1 MVVESG
7 AEEEKKDGEAANGGT
22 VFQFSKISFLVKD
35 KKAETGTKKILDDIS
50 ATVCSGRVLA
60 IMGPS
65 GAGKTTLINALT
77 LQGFGGTTTGSV
89 TLDGAPMSPSLFSSR
104 CFVVPQQDQHW
115 PFLTCRQTMMYT
127 AELFRGGTA
136 ASRDELVAQILTK
149 MGLDS
154 CADTIV
160 GNEFVQGMSGGQ
172 KRRLSIAA
180 ALIKEPKLIF
190 LDEPTSGLDAAA
202 AAAIMSFIT
211 ELAAQEDLAIV
222 ATIHQPSTKVYDG
235 FDQVMLLSGGREA
248 FCGAS
253 RDAIGYFEGI
263 GHAMPRHTNPAE
275 FLLDLVNADFTPKA
289 EVDKILDA
297 WRDHIAAGAAVLSP
311 KTAAAVAA
319 AQGAKGAAP
328 AAAGVGPLAQVAV
341 MLRRHGYLVVKD
353 PVLYLGRALVF
364 INSSIYFAIVY
375 LKARDLDQDNVL
387 SRAWLTVW
395 YIGVPANMGVV
406 AVFALNA
413 EFRSIRREIKNGM
426 ISPAA
431 YLIAKGL
438 LEIPIM
444 LLFAVCALG
453 PAAYGISNYEP
464 SGFVSVCAVWA
475 ACIYACEAVSEVLS
489 VQFDNPLLGMMN
501 FMGFWFSG
509 FLYGGFLIP
518 GKDMIWPL
526 KIFYYILPLK
536 YGVRSMVYAEFI
548 DADWSKCKTFA
559 DTGAPKGLCFGE
571 DGADILDNLADYGFP
586 SASSSDTVA
595 GDILRCLA
603 IAAVAK
609 VGYFVL
615 LTIKSTQASKVVA
628 SAPASS

>member
-1 MVVESG
+1 M
-7 AEEEKKDGEAANGGT
+7 
-22 VFQFSKISFLVKD
+22 
-35 KKAETGTKKILDDIS
+35 
-50 ATVCSGRVLA
+50 
-60 IMGPS
+60 
-65 GAGKTTLINALT
+65 
-77 LQGFGGTTTGSV
+77 
-89 TLDGAPMSPSLFSSR
+89 
-104 CFVVPQQDQHW
+104 
-115 PFLTCRQTMMYT
+115 
-127 AELFRGGTA
+127 
-136 ASRDELVAQILTK
+136 
-149 MGLDS
+149 
-154 CADTIV
+154 
-160 GNEFVQGMSGGQ
+160 
-172 KRRLSIAA
+172 
-180 ALIKEPKLIF
+180 
-190 LDEPTSGLDAAA
+190 
-202 AAAIMSFIT
+202 
-211 ELAAQEDLAIV
+211 
-222 ATIHQPSTKVYDG
+222 
-235 FDQVMLLSGGREA
+235 
-248 FCGAS
+248 
-253 RDAIGYFEGI
+253 
-263 GHAMPRHTNPAE
+263 
-275 FLLDLVNADFTPKA
+275 
-289 EVDKILDA
+289 
-297 WRDHIAAGAAVLSP
+297 
-311 KTAAAVAA
+311 
-319 AQGAKGAAP
+319 
-328 AAAGVGPLAQVAV
+328 
-341 MLRRHGYLVVKD
+341 
-353 PVLYLGRALVF
+353 
-364 INSSIYFAIVY
+364 
-375 LKARDLDQDNVL
+375 L

-615 LTIKSTQASKVVA
+615 LTIKSTQARGGGLRSGFELEPPRSGFERRRPVCFFRGFPFSHVPVSKVFPSKRKCSATETPPPSHARSSSSSDAA
-628 SAPASS
+628 SAAAVYGVSSTAVSSPSSWAGSTTFASSPAWATGTASGTGSSACGSAGAASDGRARVLKVRAGRRPRRRRRRRVGRRRRRLVRLLLLALLALLLALLVAIAAAALVGEYDGREVDSAAASIALDGRRPPRVTRNAAVRAVHATSAIGARRHRRSEGRAACTRTCSRPPAREHVLETV